1 MLELPN
7 EAEFQNPLGWD
18 ATYEI
23 VLALMQHFPQADL
36 DQVGLHQLK
45 RMIVG
50 LPNFADDPALA
61 HDDLLADI
69 LREWWEETHAD
80 F

>member
-7 EAEFQNPLGWD
+7 EAAFQNPLGWD

-23 VLALMQHFPQADL
+23 VLALMQQFPSADL

-45 RMIVG
+45 SMILG